1 MSMVLA
7 VRATLDSG
15 KIPGL
20 PPATVDKGKEA
31 LAPVLGNP
39 LLWVGLVV
47 FVLLGL
53 YLSGRTSRLVKL
65 VALGIMALLLV
76 GWDSQQGVL
85 KAAAGSQAAAD
96 QWLLTGLAIGAAVA
110 LLRGP
115 KGKTAA
121 PGGSPSGGRRG
132 FLKRGRRL

>member
-1 MSMVLA
+1 MNMVLA

-39 LLWVGLVV
+39 LLWVGL
-47 FVLLGL
+47 FGLVLLGL
-53 YLSGRTSRLVKL
+53 YFSGRTSRVVKL
-65 VALGIMALLLV
+65 VALGIMALLV
-76 GWDSQQGVL
+76 IGWDSDRGVL
-85 KAAAGSQAAAD
+85 TAAMGSKQGAD
-96 QWLLTGLAIGAAVA
+96 NALMTVLAIGAAWA

-115 KGKTAA
+115 RGKVAA
-121 PGGSPSGGRRG
+121 PGGSPVGGRRG
-132 FLKRGRRL
+132 FFRRGRRL